1 MFAFLCFLNNN
12 NNNNNNNNSFV
23 SNLIIDS
30 MWNVWQWLSLLQL
43 LLQFFDWLAN
53 YYVDSFPYN

>member
-1 MFAFLCFLNNN
+1 MFAFLSFLN

-30 MWNVWQWLSLLQL
+30 MWNVWQWPSLLQL
-43 LLQFFDWLAN
+43 LLNFFDWLAN
-53 YYVDSFPYN
+53 YHVDSFPYN